1 LARSLAIPQR
11 PELHQ
16 AIVELLRL
24 RGNRLLGIKEI
35 HERLD
40 DPDVQR
46 EEVERA
52 VEELE
57 QDGVVVAVRGKRYSL
72 LEFTPYHAGTIKV
85 YNDGHGNVL
94 GPPGEPDIYIDR
106 RNMKGAMNGDLV
118 IVRVDKGTA
127 KRRRI
132 RDRE

>member
-1 LARSLAIPQR
+1 MARSLALPQR

-16 AIVELLRL
+16 AIIELLRI

-40 DPDVQR
+40 DADAQR
-46 EEVERA
+46 EQVERA

-57 QDGVVVAVRGKRYSL
+57 QEGAIIAVRGKRYSL
-72 LEFTPYHAGTIKV
+72 LEFTPYHAGAIKV
-85 YNDGHGNVL
+85 FNDGHGNVL
-94 GPPGEPDIYIDR
+94 GGHGEPDIYIDR
-106 RNMKGAMNGDLV
+106 RNMKGAMNGDV
-118 IVRVDKGTA
+118 VVVRVDKHNA

-132 RDRE
+132 REK